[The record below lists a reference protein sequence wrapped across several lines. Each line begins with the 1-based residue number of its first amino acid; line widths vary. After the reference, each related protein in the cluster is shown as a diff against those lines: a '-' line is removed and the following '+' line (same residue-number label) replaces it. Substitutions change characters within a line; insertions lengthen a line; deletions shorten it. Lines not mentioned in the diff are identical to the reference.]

1 MASSGGRL
9 RLGDD
14 ELIEVEVTRP
24 GSGMTLLVGGHS
36 YDVGVIGD
44 EDGFE
49 VDVRGF
55 PHSVGVI
62 DPRRKA
68 LRTAGGAG
76 RSIVKTQM
84 PGRIVRPVEEGN
96 EVAKGEPMLVVEAMK
111 RENEIKAPRDGV
123 VKRFAVAPGDLVE
136 AGCARR
142 TRVVRAVCAVRWR
155 APRLVV
161 VVSFFV
167 LVIQRSRFPR
177 RRGRSVVRP

>member
-1 MASSGGRL
+1 MSMRKGTYEVSTGERTRAVVAELISESDGVQRYRL

-14 ELIEVEVTRP
+14 EPIEVEVTRP

-36 YDVGVIGD
+36 YDVGVIDD

-76 RSIVKTQM
+76 GGIVKTQM
-84 PGRIVRPVEEGN
+84 PGRIVRLLVEEGT

-111 RENEIKAPRDGV
+111 MENEIKAPRDGV

-136 AGCARR
+136 AKA
-142 TRVVRAVCAVRWR
+142 
-155 APRLVV
+155 
-161 VVSFFV
+161 V
-167 LVIQRSRFPR
+167 LVELE
-177 RRGRSVVRP
+177 